1 MNGQSIALVWDIKG
15 EYMKQK
21 YIGSKRMGSDGGSK
35 GSSGRSVPASRIKPT
50 YPFYAICFE
59 LSENL
64 ASLQIGKAYGVIR
77 PEKSD
82 PAYFFRVIDE
92 EGEDYLYPREWFV
105 PVELPL
111 SAKRKLAAAS
121 PL

>member
-1 MNGQSIALVWDIKG
+1 
-15 EYMKQK
+15 MKQK
-21 YIGSKRMGSDGGSK
+21 YIGSKRMGSAVGSK
-35 GSSGRSVPASRIKPT
+35 GSSGHSDPASRTNPH
-50 YPFYAICFE
+50 YPFYALCVE
-59 LSENL
+59 LGENL
-64 ASLQIGKAYGVIR
+64 VSLQIGKAYKVIR
-77 PEKSD
+77 PEKND

-121 PL
+121 L